1 MKGILGKLGR
11 GFAHIY
17 YRLVYRP
24 IVRYESDEA
33 KCAIREGGAIIASNH
48 VTYNDGPL
56 MYILFKNS
64 GLLMA
69 KDWAEKKYLSWLIEG
84 SSIIPVDRYHMDL
97 SWISAAR
104 EKIQN
109 GNNMIIFPEGH
120 TSEDNDI
127 DDFKPGF
134 AMLSVMTNA
143 RIVPVY
149 NDGEYHRCIGKR
161 IRLYVG
167 NPVELTED
175 GKCLQADYL
184 KQESAKVHDE
194 IKKIK
199 KESIAW

>member
-1 MKGILGKLGR
+1 MKEIIARIGR
-11 GFAHIY
+11 GFAYMY
-17 YRLVYRP
+17 YLLVYRP
-24 IVRYESDEA
+24 IVTYESDEA
-33 KCAIREGGAIIASNH
+33 KKAIKDGGAIIASNH

-56 MYILFKNS
+56 LYTLFRNS

-69 KDWAEKKYLSWLIEG
+69 KDWAEKKYLSWIIEG
-84 SSIIPVDRYHMDL
+84 SRIIPVNRFNMDI

-104 EKIQN
+104 DEISN

-120 TSEDNDI
+120 TSGNYI

-143 RIVPVY
+143 KIVPVY
-149 NDGEYHRCIGKR
+149 NDGEYHRCIGRR

-167 NPVELTED
+167 NPVSLTED

-184 KQESAKVHDE
+184 KQESAKVKNKI
-194 IKKIK
+194 IKIQ